1 MAPTIALLLVHLLA
15 ALGLAQPAAAGV
27 PSVPIDYSVDVETWW
42 ARHPFNPASP
52 TYAPTIDSPS
62 PVLDVQAQYGGDLQA
77 AIAALPPEGG
87 TLYLAPG
94 SYGRFEVVGRSNL
107 HIRGADRDQ
116 VFIRGGMFFG
126 CELARDYTAFQVG
139 YVRGDAAA
147 RACGRDRPRN
157 VYIRD
162 VTFDGGGEPTTIVD
176 NTAHGTAVFLR
187 AYRDVVF
194 DRVTFQNYTDPL
206 TWNPGLVSGNG
217 LLDNIWCRGCHFVGS
232 MRWGWFEDGCHGC
245 GVIGSRFEA
254 AFGSGYMLFLTNDDF
269 TQDLDG
275 SGTFSP
281 DEQRNAQ
288 YNVITGNTFV
298 GGAGPDIVSMTGME
312 NLLKD
317 NTLEG
322 YARSFGRFWARCS
335 LRWAPQGFQYL
346 NYDNRIVG
354 NRLGEVQ
361 NLTMWDTEAGR
372 VACPDLNYPGEVG
385 RYQIRDNVVENGA
398 RFQTLAAEQDGV
410 VGPNVVSGNIVS
422 GNVVTGR

>member
-1 MAPTIALLLVHLLA
+1 M
-15 ALGLAQPAAAGV
+15 
-27 PSVPIDYSVDVETWW
+27 
-42 ARHPFNPASP
+42 
-52 TYAPTIDSPS
+52 
-62 PVLDVQAQYGGDLQA
+62 
-77 AIAALPPEGG
+77 
-87 TLYLAPG
+87 
-94 SYGRFEVVGRSNL
+94 
-107 HIRGADRDQ
+107 
-116 VFIRGGMFFG
+116 
-126 CELARDYTAFQVG
+126 
-139 YVRGDAAA
+139 
-147 RACGRDRPRN
+147 
-157 VYIRD
+157 
-162 VTFDGGGEPTTIVD
+162 
-176 NTAHGTAVFLR
+176 
-187 AYRDVVF
+187 
-194 DRVTFQNYTDPL
+194 
-206 TWNPGLVSGNG
+206 
-217 LLDNIWCRGCHFVGS
+217 
-232 MRWGWFEDGCHGC
+232 
-245 GVIGSRFEA
+245 
-254 AFGSGYMLFLTNDDF
+254 
-269 TQDLDG
+269 
-275 SGTFSP
+275 
-281 DEQRNAQ
+281 
-288 YNVITGNTFV
+288 ITGNTFV